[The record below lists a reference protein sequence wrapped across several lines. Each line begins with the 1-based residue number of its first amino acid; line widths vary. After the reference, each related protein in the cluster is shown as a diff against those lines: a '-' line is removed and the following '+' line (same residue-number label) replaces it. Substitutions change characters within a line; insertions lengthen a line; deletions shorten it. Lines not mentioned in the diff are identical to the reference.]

1 MNAAVIALSLVVL
14 VHSHGHGGSLAG
26 PRVPPADLVVRG
38 AVIHTAAARM
48 TRATAMAIR
57 HGRIIQIGNEPSVA
71 PLIGAGTRVLDLNG
85 LTVLPGL
92 VDSHAHLLGL
102 GDLLA
107 GVDVTGTASYAAV
120 VESVRVRAAR
130 TPAGEWIQGRGW
142 DQNDWPEKSFPQHA
156 ALSAAVPEHPV
167 AIARVDGHALLVN
180 RRALELAHITRDT
193 PDPPGGEILR
203 DASGEPTGVLVD
215 NAEDLVTAL
224 IPPLRPAQREE
235 RLLAAMRECA
245 RYGLTLVGD
254 AGIGRETW
262 DAYQALLA
270 RGTFP
275 IRINAMASVPGDL
288 AGELLAR
295 GPQSGDR
302 LMLRALKIVADGAL
316 GSRGAL
322 LSADYSDRPG
332 HRGLETFPFDSLE
345 RVAARARARGLQ
357 MRVHCIGD
365 LANTRTLDAF
375 ERIFRGRPR
384 PGLRWAIEHAQVVRP
399 EDIQRFARLGIV
411 ASMQT
416 THATSDG
423 SWAEERLGPARIGWS
438 YAWRQFLDAGACF
451 ANGSDFPVES
461 VDPLLGLYAAITRR
475 DLEGRLPAGG
485 WRPEERLTPE
495 EALESFSLWGAR
507 LAFRDRELGSL
518 EIGKQADFVVVD
530 RDVIGGPAEDIPRAR
545 VLRTFVAGE
554 TVYEAAEARDAAPAP
569 PGR

>member
-1 MNAAVIALSLVVL
+1 MMPWFALVA
-14 VHSHGHGGSLAG
+14 LAG
-26 PRVPPADLVVRG
+26 AGPVHAGGAALGATLPPADLVVRNAIIRTAWRALPRASAL
-38 AVIHTAAARM
+38 AV
-48 TRATAMAIR
+48 R
-57 HGRIIQIGNEPSVA
+57 HGHIVQIGNEPSVQ
-71 PLIGAGTRVLDLNG
+71 PLIGAGTKVLDLHG

-92 VDSHAHLLGL
+92 IDSHGHVLSLGGSL
-102 GDLLA
+102 QQVNVA
-107 GVDVTGTASYAAV
+107 GASSYEAV
-120 VESVRVRAAR
+120 IESVRVRAAR

-142 DQNDWPEKSFPQHA
+142 DQNRWPGKSFPTHE
-156 ALSAAVPEHPV
+156 ALSAAVPHHPV
-167 AIARVDGHALLVN
+167 ALGRVDGHALLVN
-180 RRALELAHITRDT
+180 RRALELAHVTRDT
-193 PDPPGGEILR
+193 PDPPGGAIVR
-203 DASGEPTGVLVD
+203 DAQGEPTGVLLD
-215 NAEDLVTAL
+215 NAEDLVTAVL
-224 IPPLRPAQREE
+224 PPLTPAQRET
-235 RLLAAMRECA
+235 RLLAALDDCA
-245 RYGLTLVGD
+245 RHGLTMVGD
-254 AGIGRETW
+254 AGIDRETW
-262 DAYQALLA
+262 QAYQALLA
-270 RGTFP
+270 RGALT
-275 IRINAMASVPGDL
+275 IRVYAMASVPGEL
-288 AGELLAR
+288 ADSLLAS
-295 GPQSGDR
+295 GPRSGDR
-302 LMLRALKIVADGAL
+302 LMLRALKVVADGAL

-322 LSADYSDRPG
+322 LSAGYSDRPG
-332 HRGLETFPFDSLE
+332 WRGLGTFPFDSLE

-438 YAWRQFLDAGACF
+438 YAWRQFLDAGARF

>member
-1 MNAAVIALSLVVL
+1 MNAAAVAMTIVVL
-14 VHSHGHGGSLAG
+14 AHGHGHGGGAG

-48 TRATAMAIR
+48 TRATAMAVR
-57 HGRIIQIGNEPSVA
+57 DGRIVQIGNEPSVA
-71 PLIGAGTRVLDLNG
+71 PLIGAGTTVLDLNG

-92 VDSHAHLLGL
+92 VDSHGHMLGL

-107 GVDVTGTASYAAV
+107 EVDVTGTVSYAAV
-120 VESVRVRAAR
+120 VESVRVRAVR
-130 TPAGEWIQGRGW
+130 TPAGEWVQGRGW
-142 DQNDWPEKSFPQHA
+142 DQNDWAEESFPQHA

-167 AIARVDGHALLVN
+167 AITRVDGHALLVN

-193 PDPPGGEILR
+193 PDPPGGEILH
-203 DASGEPTGVLVD
+203 DAAGEPTGVLVD

-224 IPPLRPAQREE
+224 IPPFGPAQREE

-288 AGELLAR
+288 ADELLAR
-295 GPQSGDR
+295 GPQNGDR
-302 LMLRALKIVADGAL
+302 LMLRALKVVADGAL
-316 GSRGAL
+316 GSRGAM
-322 LSADYSDRPG
+322 LSADYSDQAG

-345 RVAARARARGLQ
+345 RVAVRARAKGLQ
-357 MRVHCIGD
+357 VRVHCIGD

-375 ERIFRGRPR
+375 ERAFGGQPH

-399 EDIQRFARLGIV
+399 EDIRRFARLGIV
-411 ASMQT
+411 ASMQA

-423 SWAEERLGPARIGWS
+423 PWAALRLGPERVQWS
-438 YAWRQFLDAGACF
+438 YAWRQFLDAGARF
-451 ANGSDFPVES
+451 VDGSDFPVES
-461 VDPLLGLYAAITRR
+461 VNPMLGLYAAITRR
-475 DLEGRLPAGG
+475 DLAGQLPVGG
-485 WRPEERLTPE
+485 WRPEERLTAG
-495 EALESFSLWGAR
+495 EALKSFTIGGAW
-507 LAFRDRELGSL
+507 LAFRDRDLGSL
-518 EIGKQADFVVVD
+518 EIGKQADFIVVD
-530 RDVIGGPAEDIPRAR
+530 HDPVLGAPADLPKTR
-545 VLRTFVAGE
+545 VLRTVVAGE
-554 TVYEAAEARDAAPAP
+554 TVYEADVH
-569 PGR
+569 